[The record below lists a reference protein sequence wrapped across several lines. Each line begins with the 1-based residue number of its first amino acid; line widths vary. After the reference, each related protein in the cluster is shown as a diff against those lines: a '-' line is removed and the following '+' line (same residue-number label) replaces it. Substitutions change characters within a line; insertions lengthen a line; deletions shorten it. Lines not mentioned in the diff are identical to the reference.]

1 MIRTTLALDPI
12 VGGRAILLLQMLL
25 QEGFVIHRVLFLV
38 NSENL
43 VVEVANDEFLRLIDA
58 PVEIDGSDHGF
69 ENVGKQTVRQLATAG
84 HTLADGVGLIE
95 TKTHTLLR
103 QRVGGDHCRFD
114 LRQLTFRSL
123 GEEVEEELGHD
134 HSQHRVAEEFHALV
148 AGVVDG
154 FQG

>member
-1 MIRTTLALDPI
+1 
-12 VGGRAILLLQMLL
+12 MLL
-25 QEGFVIHRVLFLV
+25 QEGFVIHRVFLLV
-38 NSENL
+38 NGKDL
-43 VVEVANDEFLRLIDA
+43 VVKIANDEFLRLIDA
-58 PVEIDGSDHGF
+58 SIKVDGSDHSL
-69 ENVGKQTVRQLATAG
+69 ENVGEQTVRQLATAG
-84 HTLADGVGLIE
+84 HTLANSVGLIE
-95 TKTHTLLR
+95 TKTHTLFR
-103 QRVGGDHCRFD
+103 QRVGGNHCRLD